1 MQRKDIVN
9 YYISLI
15 LKLGIYSSVAVLLLG
30 FVLLLLSPSITEAKP
45 FTFSELLSQLFK
57 LNPYAFINL
66 GGLILILTPILRV
79 IVAIISF
86 SLEKDKRYIWI
97 STGVLLILIGSIIF
111 FNL

>member
-1 MQRKDIVN
+1 MQRKDLVN

-15 LKLGIYSSVAVLLLG
+15 LKLGIYSSAVVLLLG
-30 FVLLLLSPSITEAKP
+30 FVLLFFSPSITEAKP
-45 FTFSELLSQLFK
+45 FSFSELLSQLFK

-66 GGLILILTPILRV
+66 GGLILIFTPILRV

-86 SLEKDKRYIWI
+86 SLEKEKRYIWI